1 MFDKLKPYN
10 KFLVAALGVVLTG
23 LNVLY
28 GTNPTVQMVIN
39 IATAFGVYQVPNL
52 KK

>member
-1 MFDKLKPYN
+1 MSKYS
-10 KFLVAALGVVLTG
+10 KFIVTAVGVVLTG

-28 GTNPTVQMVIN
+28 GSDPMVQMVISL
-39 IATAFGVYQVPNL
+39 ATAFGVYQVPN